1 MVWQYILLML
11 SMMAVLGV
19 LLWGILTMARGGE
32 YNAKWS
38 NKIMRYRVLLQ
49 GIALVIF
56 IVVLLMAGRN

>member
-38 NKIMRYRVLLQ
+38 NKIMRYRVVLQ

-56 IVVLLMAGRN
+56 IVVLLMAGRG

>member
-1 MVWQYILLML
+1 MIWQYILLML

-56 IVVLLMAGRN
+56 IVVLLMAGRS

>member
-56 IVVLLMAGRN
+56 IVVLLMAGRG

>member
-38 NKIMRYRVLLQ
+38 NKIMRYHVLLQ

-56 IVVLLMAGRN
+56 IVVLLMAGRS

>member
-56 IVVLLMAGRN
+56 IVVLLMAGRS